1 MKYFNAIIAIIFF
14 SSAGHAEI
22 ENQFFDDVHSF
33 LGSVVS
39 NGKVDYKSVKGSD
52 ELNDLVAYIS
62 SADLSGEDDMTK
74 QAFYINAYNLLV
86 INEAAKAYPLQ
97 SLNEVS
103 GFFDR
108 KRHTIAGKSYTLNS
122 FEKDFLLKEY
132 KDPRYHFVLV
142 CGALGCPPITN
153 FAYTPI
159 LLEQQLE
166 RQTKKAL
173 NDPNFIRTGDGRIG
187 LSQIFDWYR
196 SDFGGNKR
204 AVVNYINEYKDDK
217 LSAASKLYYYDYDWT
232 INDVVGAKSLTSSAA
247 ATGGAN
253 NSARYIVSSTI
264 AKGTWEYKAFNNLY
278 TQRTGSEDNLT
289 DRSSFF
295 TLSYSALYGLSDRFN
310 IGYTGRYRRTR
321 NDRLPSGVLGVLGS
335 SEENLTTGQRSGFT
349 GAGPIIR
356 WAPVKK
362 WSNFSIQSQF
372 IFAIGEDL
380 QGRDGS
386 DGREPLPF
394 LEWDGNIWWTQFFN
408 DFPIGNNWSLFTE
421 VDFLIE
427 DLGGSESA
435 TNRISTPATA
445 ILSYNASKKSI
456 FYVLAGYSPFWQ
468 ENFDY
473 FRQFG
478 LGTKY
483 QFTPKLELELLY
495 TDFNNQFLANSGGQ
509 AATFNLGL
517 RFNLG
522 SPK

>member
-1 MKYFNAIIAIIFF
+1 MKYLNILIILILL

-22 ENQFFDDVHSF
+22 SNQFFDDTHNF
-33 LGSVVS
+33 LGTVVS
-39 NGKVDYKSVKGSD
+39 NGKVDYEAVKGSS
-52 ELNDLVAYIS
+52 ELQALIDYIS
-62 SADLSGEDDMTK
+62 TADVSGDDDNTK

-97 SLNEVS
+97 SLNDVT

-108 KRHTIAGKSYTLNS
+108 NSHTIAGERFTLNS

-132 KDPRYHFVLV
+132 NDPRYHFVLV

-173 NDPNFIRTGDGRIG
+173 NNPNFVRTGDGRVG
-187 LSQIFDWYR
+187 LSPIFEWYR
-196 SDFGGNKR
+196 SDFGGNRK
-204 AVVNYINEYKDDK
+204 AVIEYINSYRDNK
-217 LSAASKLYYYDYDWT
+217 LSGASKLYYYDYDWT
-232 INDVVGAKSLTSSAA
+232 INDIERANSSAGLT
-247 ATGGAN
+247 TGNSAN
-253 NSARYIVSSTI
+253 AARYIVSSTI
-264 AKGTWEYKAFNNLY
+264 AKGTWEYKAFNNLFS
-278 TQRTGSEDNLT
+278 QRTGSDGEGNLT

-295 TLSYSALYGLSDRFN
+295 TLSYNVLYGLSDRFN

-321 NDRLPSGVLGVLGS
+321 NDNLPSGVLSVLGG
-335 SEENLTTGQRSGFT
+335 SEENLNSQRSGFT
-349 GAGPIIR
+349 GAGPQIR
-356 WAPVKK
+356 WAPIKK

-372 IFAIGEDL
+372 IFAIGSDL
-380 QGRDGS
+380 EGRPATDTEEG
-386 DGREPLPF
+386 LPF
-394 LEWDGNIWWTQFFN
+394 LDWTGNTWWTQFFN
-408 DFPIGNNWSLFTE
+408 DFAIGNNWSLFTE

-427 DLGGSESA
+427 DLGGA
-435 TNRISTPATA
+435 DNINRISTPVTG
-445 ILSYNASKKSI
+445 ILSYNLNKKSI
-456 FYVLAGYSPFWQ
+456 FYALAGYSPFWQ
-468 ENFDY
+468 ADFDY

-478 LGTKY
+478 VGTKY

-495 TDFNNQFLANSGGQ
+495 TDFSNEFLANTGGQ

-522 SPK
+522 YRK